1 MTGPIASALA
11 SQAQSPQALEPGTT
25 AKKNAGI
32 TQGEFLTL
40 FITQLQ
46 HQDPLSPLEADQMT
60 AQLAQFASL
69 EQLTGI
75 NTRLDQLS
83 VLSQQGLLG
92 MIGREVAFGGGSI
105 AMRDG
110 EASPVSYEL
119 EANAARISAT
129 VRNEAG
135 EVVRVVEI
143 GAQEVGRHTF
153 EFDGKDAAGK
163 VVPDGQYRV
172 EITAAETADGA
183 PRQLDLSIR
192 DTVDGIDF
200 SVDPPVLL
208 GAGLRVPLD
217 QVHEVRVEDR
227 TTDAPTDTTNP

>member
-11 SQAQSPQALEPGTT
+11 TQPAQTVLEPGAT

-32 TQGEFLTL
+32 SQGEFLTL

-83 VLSQQGLLG
+83 VLSQQGLLS

-105 AMRDG
+105 AVQDS
-110 EASPVSYEL
+110 EASAVNYEL
-119 EANAARISAT
+119 EENAARISAT

-135 EVVRVVEI
+135 EVVRVVEL
-143 GAQEVGRHTF
+143 GSQEVGRHTF
-153 EFDGKDAAGK
+153 QFDGKDAAGK

-172 EITAAETADGA
+172 EITAAATGDGA
-183 PRQLDLSIR
+183 PKQLDLSIR

-208 GAGLRVPLD
+208 VGGLRVPLD
-217 QVHEVRVEDR
+217 QVHEVRVDSQ
-227 TTDAPTDTTNP
+227 PTETPETVSNQ

>member
-1 MTGPIASALA
+1 MTGPLANALA
-11 SQAQSPQALEPGTT
+11 TQSAQTVLEPGTT
-25 AKKNAGI
+25 AKKNAGVS
-32 TQGEFLTL
+32 QGEFLTL

-46 HQDPLSPLEADQMT
+46 NQDPLSPLEAEQMT

-83 VLSQQGLLG
+83 VLSQQGLLS

-105 AMRDG
+105 AVADA
-110 EASPVSYEL
+110 EASSVAYEL
-119 EANAARISAT
+119 EENAARVSAT

-135 EVVRVVEI
+135 DVVRVVEI
-143 GAQEVGRHTF
+143 GSQEVGRHTF
-153 EFDGKDAAGK
+153 DFDGRDAAGK

-172 EITAAETADGA
+172 EITAAANGDSA
-183 PRQLDLSIR
+183 PTSLDLSIR

-208 GAGLRVPLD
+208 VGGLRVPLD
-217 QVHEVRVEDR
+217 QVHEVRVDSQ
-227 TTDAPTDTTNP
+227 PTETPETVSNQ